1 MSYVEGVVGI
11 CGGGVRGGEV
21 EAGASVGEA
30 EMNPLAAINKNLREL
45 EKAWGKIKSPETLD
59 KAREAWHATH
69 KRVCPVREPEGRVG
83 VWTDTALSE
92 ASGGGGATVTLGGDQ
107 NAPASVSV
115 GSGFVSREEWKDGVT
130 TVYPR
135 DYKPFV
141 DEGERGPGVCEHEI
155 EGDLEGS
162 GTFVVE
168 TVVPSVPEPQW
179 IGGWP
184 EYAFIEVVGL
194 FPNRRSLKGTI
205 GDGRTVHVERRMD
218 WKPGRI
224 KGRLVRAG
232 AAPLYRCMT

>member
-1 MSYVEGVVGI
+1 
-11 CGGGVRGGEV
+11 
-21 EAGASVGEA
+21 
-30 EMNPLAAINKNLREL
+30 MNPLASISKSLREL
-45 EKAWGKIKSPETLD
+45 ETSYGKIKTEETRE
-59 KAREAWHATH
+59 KAQNAIADVMGRI
-69 KRVCPVREPEGRVG
+69 RPVGAVS
-83 VWTDTALSE
+83 VWSDTALSE
-92 ASGGGGATVTLGGDQ
+92 ASGGGGATVTLGEDQ
-107 NAPASVSV
+107 KRPESVSV
-115 GSGFVSREEWKDGVT
+115 GSAFVSKETWEDGTT
-130 TVYPR
+130 TVYPAG
-135 DYKPFV
+135 YKPFV

-162 GTFVVE
+162 GTFYPE
-168 TVVPSVPEPQW
+168 TVVASVPEPQW

-232 AAPLYRCMT
+232 SAPVYRTMV